1 MRAYNLLP
9 VAAIALFIGYSV
21 IATTTGGAAAG
32 IASPML
38 VAAIAMMVW
47 HDRATENA

>member
-32 IASPML
+32 VASPML